1 MYAVNQNFQGVQQ
14 VQGNFT
20 SGGAFGVQ
28 QQQRFQGPTTFDPCQ
43 AQQISAGGIQGAQQL
58 GQQFNGIVGGN
69 QNGGGNRNSGNSGA
83 PTVAVVDDFSQ
94 SNHGREMSSTIQQN
108 GVGTAGFDVKQGGV
122 SRALDGVINAAQRG
136 QHFDAVNISQQDF
149 QASQETG
156 AVQQR
161 IQVLQQMGIP
171 VVVAAGNGGPNQ
183 TNQLAVGADFVAA
196 SRSADSGRGNVF
208 GFGGTTSFAAANV
221 ASAVAKMHSQG
232 LNVNQM
238 RANFNNNGG

>member
-1 MYAVNQNFQGVQQ
+1 MYAVNTNFQGAQSI
-14 VQGNFT
+14 QGNFT
-20 SGGAFGVQ
+20 SSAFANAP
-28 QQQRFQGPTTFDPCQ
+28 QRFQNQGPASYDPCQ
-43 AQQISAGGIQGAQQL
+43 AQQVSAGGLQGAQRL
-58 GQQFNGIVGGN
+58 GQQFGGIVGD
-69 QNGGGNRNSGNSGA
+69 QNRNSGNGGA

-94 SNHGREMSSTIQQN
+94 SNHGREMASTIQQN

-171 VVVAAGNGGPNQ
+171 VVVAAGNGGPDQ

-221 ASAVAKMHSQG
+221 ASTVARMHAQG

-238 RANFNNNGG
+238 RANFNNNR